1 MWQLCCRETDPEWE
15 KDIEAETKD
24 ECSKYG
30 TVLHVHVDKNSKA
43 RPGPRANLTGFA
55 IMMMCFI
62 LQKAHSSNFRQFG
75 NAQSNYSCVGNA
87 HKRFS
92 ETTQDTALLACCVLP
107 SGCV

>member
-1 MWQLCCRETDPEWE
+1 MAASSLDMWRPCRRETDPEWE

-55 IMMMCFI
+55 TMMNCFI
-62 LQKAHSSNFRQFG
+62 LQMAYMNVIRQFG
-75 NAQSNYSCVGNA
+75 NWQSTHSCGGVA
-87 HKRFS
+87 H
-92 ETTQDTALLACCVLP
+92 
-107 SGCV
+107 